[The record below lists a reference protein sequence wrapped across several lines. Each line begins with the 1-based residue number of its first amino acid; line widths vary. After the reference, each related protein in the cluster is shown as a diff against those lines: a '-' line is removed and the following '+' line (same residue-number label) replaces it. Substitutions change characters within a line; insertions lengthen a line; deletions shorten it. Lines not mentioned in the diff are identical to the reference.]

1 MTAFLKYFYIKGV
14 IKMVIRKK
22 HLDKIFSLLMG
33 IALSFLI
40 SACGEEEQQAGP
52 PPEVQVTMAVK
63 MDVPVTGE
71 WVGQT
76 LGAVDIEIRARVE
89 GWLTGIYFKEGS
101 EIRKGTLLY
110 TIDATEL
117 KDAVAEAEGKV
128 AAAKTLLIQAEE
140 DVKRYTPLAKAGA
153 VSQRDLEIA
162 VSRYEAQKGEL
173 DAAMASL
180 NIAKT
185 NLGYATVY
193 APITGLIGISTARVG
208 DFVGRPPNAIIL
220 NTISRVDSV
229 HVRFSISEQEY
240 LDLVQRLD
248 QMKQSMKGKKR
259 EIQMVLADGSV
270 YPHIGVIS
278 FAQRQIDPATGTL
291 QFEASFPNPQRTL
304 RPGQFAKIRIVIDE
318 RKDATVVPSRSI
330 FEIQGQKSVY
340 VVDENKKVV
349 MRVVTTGPEYDNKI
363 VIDSGVNPGE
373 SVIYEGVLKVR
384 PDMVVTPVETK
395 VPLNPEKNPE
405 EK

>member
-1 MTAFLKYFYIKGV
+1 MLNPKRSLSAFCL
-14 IKMVIRKK
+14 
-22 HLDKIFSLLMG
+22 LLLSLLL
-33 IALSFLI
+33 IFLVF
-40 SACGEEEQQAGP
+40 ACGEEEQQTGP
-52 PPEVQVTMAVK
+52 PPEVQITKALK
-63 MDVPVTGE
+63 MNVPVTGE

-101 EIRKGTLLY
+101 EVRQGALLY

-117 KDAVAEAEGKV
+117 QEAVAEAEGKV
-128 AAAKTLLIQAEE
+128 AAVRTLLIQAED

-162 VSRYEAQKGEL
+162 VSKYEAQQGEL
-173 DAAMASL
+173 DAALAAL

-185 NLGYATVY
+185 NLSYATIY
-193 APITGLIGISTARVG
+193 APITGLIGISVARVG
-208 DFVGRPPNAIIL
+208 DFVGRPPNVLIL

-240 LDLVQRLD
+240 LDLIRRIEQNEGRTKV
-248 QMKQSMKGKKR
+248 KAK
-259 EIQMVLADGSV
+259 EIQMVLADETV
-270 YPHIGVIS
+270 YPYLGVIS

-291 QFEASFPNPQRTL
+291 QFEASFPNPKRIL

-340 VVDENKKVV
+340 IVDENKKVV
-349 MRVVTTGPEYDNKI
+349 MRVVTTGPEYNNYI
-363 VIDSGVNPGE
+363 VIESGVNPGE
-373 SVIYEGVLKVR
+373 NVIYEGLLKVR
-384 PDMVVTPVETK
+384 PDMVVSPIEAK
-395 VPLNPEKNPE
+395 IPDSQEKLSKEN
-405 EK
+405 

>member
-1 MTAFLKYFYIKGV
+1 MLNPKRSLSAFCL
-14 IKMVIRKK
+14 
-22 HLDKIFSLLMG
+22 LLLSLLL
-33 IALSFLI
+33 IFLVF
-40 SACGEEEQQAGP
+40 ACGEEDQQTGP
-52 PPEVQVTMAVK
+52 PPEVQITKALK
-63 MDVPVTGE
+63 MNVPVTGE

-76 LGAVDIEIRARVE
+76 FGAVDIEIRARVE

-101 EIRKGTLLY
+101 EVRQGALLY

-117 KDAVAEAEGKV
+117 QEAVAEAEGKV
-128 AAAKTLLIQAEE
+128 AAVRTLLIQAED

-162 VSRYEAQKGEL
+162 VSKYEAQQGEL
-173 DAAMASL
+173 DAALAAL

-185 NLGYATVY
+185 NLSYATIY
-193 APITGLIGISTARVG
+193 APITGLIGISVARVG
-208 DFVGRPPNAIIL
+208 DFVGRPPNVLIL

-240 LDLVQRLD
+240 LDLIRRIEQNE
-248 QMKQSMKGKKR
+248 GKTKVKAK
-259 EIQMVLADGSV
+259 EIQMVLADETV
-270 YPHIGVIS
+270 YPYLGVIS

-291 QFEASFPNPQRTL
+291 QFEASFPNPKRIL

-349 MRVVTTGPEYDNKI
+349 MRVVTTGPEYNNYI
-363 VIDSGVNPGE
+363 VIESGVNPGE
-373 SVIYEGVLKVR
+373 NVIYEGLLKVR
-384 PDMVVTPVETK
+384 PDMVVSPIEAK
-395 VPLNPEKNPE
+395 IPDSQEKLSKEN
-405 EK
+405 

>member
-1 MTAFLKYFYIKGV
+1 MLNPKRSLSAFCL
-14 IKMVIRKK
+14 
-22 HLDKIFSLLMG
+22 LLLSLLL
-33 IALSFLI
+33 IFLVF
-40 SACGEEEQQAGP
+40 ACGEEEQQTGP
-52 PPEVQVTMAVK
+52 PPEVQITKALK
-63 MDVPVTGE
+63 MNVPVTGE

-101 EIRKGTLLY
+101 EVRQGALLY

-117 KDAVAEAEGKV
+117 QEAVAEAEGKV
-128 AAAKTLLIQAEE
+128 AAVRTLLIQAED

-162 VSRYEAQKGEL
+162 VSKYEAQQGEL
-173 DAAMASL
+173 DAALAAL

-185 NLGYATVY
+185 NLSYATIY
-193 APITGLIGISTARVG
+193 APITGLIGISVARVG
-208 DFVGRPPNAIIL
+208 DFVGRPPNVLIL

-240 LDLVQRLD
+240 LDLIRRIEQNEGRTKV
-248 QMKQSMKGKKR
+248 KAK
-259 EIQMVLADGSV
+259 EIQMVLADETV
-270 YPHIGVIS
+270 YPYLGVIS

-291 QFEASFPNPQRTL
+291 QFEASFPNPKRTL

-349 MRVVTTGPEYDNKI
+349 MRVVTTGPEYNNYI
-363 VIDSGVNPGE
+363 VIESGVNPGE
-373 SVIYEGVLKVR
+373 NVIYEGLLKVR
-384 PDMVVTPVETK
+384 PDMVVSPIEAK
-395 VPLNPEKNPE
+395 IPDSQEKLSKEN
-405 EK
+405 